1 MVRVVGD
8 NINVNMLLVSRHRL
22 IRIKSKTQTKKKNV
36 KNKDSLSLKKIKNL
50 NKALT
55 ESLKESENKNLRLMA
70 EFDNLKKRTQR
81 TIIDSYNRNLENV
94 ILSFLPIIDDF
105 DRMIDNENNDK
116 TMKEGVSIIQ
126 SKFKK
131 ILDSYD
137 VDAFNSKGELFDA
150 DLHEAIMAQ
159 HCNKKA
165 NIIIDEFEKG
175 YKIKDKVIRH
185 AKVIVSKGK
194 E

>member
-1 MVRVVGD
+1 MAKKEV
-8 NINVNMLLVSRHRL
+8 
-22 IRIKSKTQTKKKNV
+22 KSKTQPKKKNV
-36 KNKDSLSLKKIKNL
+36 KNKDSLSLKKTKNL
-50 NKALT
+50 NKVLNEA
-55 ESLKESENKNLRLMA
+55 LKESENKNLRLMA

-81 TIIDSYNRNLENV
+81 SIIDSYNRNLENV

-137 VDAFNSKGELFDA
+137 VNSFNSKGEIFDA
-150 DLHEAIMAQ
+150 NLHEAIMAQ

-165 NIIIDEFEKG
+165 NMIIDEFEKG

>member
-1 MVRVVGD
+1 MAKKEV
-8 NINVNMLLVSRHRL
+8 
-22 IRIKSKTQTKKKNV
+22 KSKTQPKKKNI
-36 KNKDSLSLKKIKNL
+36 KNKDSLSLKKTKNL
-50 NKALT
+50 NKVLNEA
-55 ESLKESENKNLRLMA
+55 LKESENKNLRLMA

-81 TIIDSYNRNLENV
+81 NIIDSYNRNLENV

-137 VDAFNSKGELFDA
+137 VNSFNSKGEIFDA

-165 NIIIDEFEKG
+165 NMIIDEFEKG

>member
-1 MVRVVGD
+1 MAKKEV
-8 NINVNMLLVSRHRL
+8 
-22 IRIKSKTQTKKKNV
+22 KSKTQTKKKNV
-36 KNKDSLSLKKIKNL
+36 KNKDSLSLKKTKNL
-50 NKALT
+50 NKVLNEA
-55 ESLKESENKNLRLMA
+55 LKESENKNLRLMA

-81 TIIDSYNRNLENV
+81 NIIDSYNRNLENV

-137 VDAFNSKGELFDA
+137 VNSFNSKGEIFDA

-165 NIIIDEFEKG
+165 NMIIDEFEKG

>member
-1 MVRVVGD
+1 MGRKE
-8 NINVNMLLVSRHRL
+8 
-22 IRIKSKTQTKKKNV
+22 IKSKTQTKKKNV
-36 KNKDSLSLKKIKNL
+36 KNKDLLSLKKTKNL
-50 NKALT
+50 NKVLNEA
-55 ESLKESENKNLRLMA
+55 LKESENKNLRLMA

-81 TIIDSYNRNLENV
+81 SIIDSYNRNLENV

-137 VDAFNSKGELFDA
+137 VNSFNSKGEIFDA

-165 NIIIDEFEKG
+165 NMIIDEFEKG

>member
-1 MVRVVGD
+1 MIKKEV
-8 NINVNMLLVSRHRL
+8 
-22 IRIKSKTQTKKKNV
+22 KSKTKTKKKNV
-36 KNKDSLSLKKIKNL
+36 KNKDSLTLKKIKNL
-50 NKALT
+50 NKVLNEA
-55 ESLKESENKNLRLMA
+55 LKESENKNLRLMA

-81 TIIDSYNRNLENV
+81 SIIDSYNRNLENV

-105 DRMIDNENNDK
+105 DRMIDNKNNDK
-116 TMKEGVSIIQ
+116 TMKEGVSIIE

-137 VDAFNSKGELFDA
+137 VDSFNSKGELFDA

-175 YKIKDKVIRH
+175 YKIKDKIIRH

>member
-1 MVRVVGD
+1 MAKKEV
-8 NINVNMLLVSRHRL
+8 
-22 IRIKSKTQTKKKNV
+22 KSKTQPKKKNV
-36 KNKDSLSLKKIKNL
+36 KNKDSLSLKKTKNL
-50 NKALT
+50 NKVLNEA
-55 ESLKESENKNLRLMA
+55 LKESENKNLRLMA

-81 TIIDSYNRNLENV
+81 SIIDSYNRNLENV

-137 VDAFNSKGELFDA
+137 VNSFNSKGEIFDA

-159 HCNKKA
+159 HSNKKA
-165 NIIIDEFEKG
+165 NMIIDEFEKG

>member
-1 MVRVVGD
+1 MIKKEV
-8 NINVNMLLVSRHRL
+8 
-22 IRIKSKTQTKKKNV
+22 KSKTKTKKKNV
-36 KNKDSLSLKKIKNL
+36 KNKDSLTLKKIKNL
-50 NKALT
+50 NKVLNEA
-55 ESLKESENKNLRLMA
+55 LKESENKNLRLMA

-81 TIIDSYNRNLENV
+81 SIIDSYNRNLENV

-137 VDAFNSKGELFDA
+137 VDSFNSKGELFDA

-175 YKIKDKVIRH
+175 YKIKDKIIRH